1 MLGMRRATQGQGLK
15 AALLAAAG
23 AIALAAAPANAVEL
37 KDAIQIAIDSNPQIN
52 QAIQNKEAIEFE
64 RKQAQGLYLPQVDV
78 QASAGA
84 RRLENP
90 SRRAIGL
97 DDETLAPLEG
107 DLTVQQTLF
116 DSGYRRSELERQ
128 AARTDGAATRVGE
141 RAEFIALET
150 AREYLNYMLQ
160 QRILAAAQDNV
171 AFHDRMAADLGE
183 GVSKGSISI
192 ADQQQAQE
200 RLQAARARVVQ
211 AREDLVSAMIA
222 FTTRTGIPLDSVHMP
237 PQLPMPGTLDEAV
250 GQARENNP
258 RVKIALAD
266 IDAAHAVVKQS
277 RSALGPKVSLEL
289 RAREGHDIDG
299 FDGRTNDLQGNVVVR
314 WNLFNGNINRNAVQE
329 NVRRASESRYV
340 LHQVT
345 REVEEDVRS
354 AWNRR
359 EQQAAQMT
367 ELELQNRVSGELL
380 SSYTDQFKVGRRS
393 LLDLLDAQNT
403 RYNSLVLQETARF
416 AKIFAEYKLLAST
429 GQLLDSLGVQRPKSA
444 DAGARAR
451 FNVSPTP
458 PAELMPRRHAD

>member
-1 MLGMRRATQGQGLK
+1 MKAAGLK
-15 AALLAAAG
+15 RALLAAVGAAVLAAGASPAG
-23 AIALAAAPANAVEL
+23 AIEL
-37 KDAIQIAIDSNPQIN
+37 KDAIQIAINSNPQIN

-78 QASAGA
+78 QASAGV

-90 SRRAIGL
+90 SRRLLGL
-97 DDETLAPLEG
+97 DDQTLTPVEG

-171 AFHDRMAADLGE
+171 SFHQQMVSDLEE
-183 GVSKGSISI
+183 GVKAGSISI

-211 AREDLVSAMIA
+211 AREDLVNAMIA
-222 FTTRTGIPLDSVHMP
+222 FTTRTGIPLDDVRMP

-250 GQARENNP
+250 GLARENNP
-258 RVKIALAD
+258 RVKIAMAD
-266 IDAAHAVVKQS
+266 IDAAHAMVKQS
-277 RSALGPKVSLEL
+277 KSALGPKVALEL
-289 RAREGHDIDG
+289 RGRTGQDIDG
-299 FDGRTNDLQGNVVVR
+299 FDGRTNDVQAQIVAR
-314 WNLFNGNINRNAVQE
+314 WNLYNGNINRNAVQE

-345 REVEEDVRS
+345 REVEEDVRT

-359 EQQAAQMT
+359 EQQAAAQA
-367 ELELQNRVSGELL
+367 ELEQQNKVSNDLL

-429 GQLLDSLGVQRPKSA
+429 GQLLDSLGVQRPKPA
-444 DAGARAR
+444 EAGARAR
-451 FNVSPTP
+451 LNVPPTP